1 MRAPGLETS
10 GRGQSAFFGL
20 SGAGVRLPGPV
31 PGRSCR
37 ARVTSHCT
45 SDESQFRDVGW
56 GLILGLT
63 SLGLPLPEGRSSP
76 VVVPRQDKTTAGH
89 SGEST
94 EQIVRM
100 PRDRRGPLSLWC
112 RGGWRPPEPWLHE
125 ERMGWQGGA
134 VVMVAV
140 GIPSGADGGCAQHG
154 GHVRGRS
161 AEGRGGTWGSARCLL
176 IHLTRHL
183 SSKRRNRAR
192 GFLSQAPSLD
202 YIGQD
207 AEGEN

>member
-1 MRAPGLETS
+1 MPGPPRRLVRAPGLEPA
-10 GRGQSAFFGL
+10 SACLALCQEG
-20 SGAGVRLPGPV
+20 GAELALPV
-31 PGRSCR
+31 TVHLMRVSCGW
-37 ARVTSHCT
+37 C
-45 SDESQFRDVGW
+45 W

-94 EQIVRM
+94 EQIVRT

-125 ERMGWQGGA
+125 ERMGWQDGA
-134 VVMVAV
+134 AVMVAV

-192 GFLSQAPSLD
+192 GFLSQAPFLD
-202 YIGQD
+202 YISQD